1 MKLSKTLTT
10 LVSKLIYE
18 RHQAEAKAEANALR
32 ESCKK
37 LLKRG
42 IPEASIINAL
52 DHDHGESRVAKIE
65 RELWHCQ
72 SEDE

>member
-1 MKLSKTLTT
+1 MKLSKTLVT
-10 LVSKLIYE
+10 LTNKLIYE

-37 LLKRG
+37 LMKRG
-42 IPEASIINAL
+42 IPESSIINAL

-65 RELWHCQ
+65 RDLFPNGQ
-72 SEDE
+72 